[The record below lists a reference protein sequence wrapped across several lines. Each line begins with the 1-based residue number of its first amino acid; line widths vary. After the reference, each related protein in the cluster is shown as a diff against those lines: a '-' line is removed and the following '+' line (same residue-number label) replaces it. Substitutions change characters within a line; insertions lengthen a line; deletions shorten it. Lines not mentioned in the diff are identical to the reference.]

1 MNELARLVSFSFYL
15 SDGGFPRHYR
25 IVDRNGNPWFVVRDI
40 CRILGIKNP
49 SDAIKNFPP
58 EYVSTIFTIEKSYSE
73 GGRVHKLLIIN
84 EAGLLR
90 LITRSNKPV
99 ARELQNK
106 IFEEILPA
114 YRKRGINWAAL
125 PRIWEYRGE
134 KLNFPEWRAKKQE
147 AYFKRH
153 PNASMEDFE
162 QSMLPFQV

>member
-73 GGRVHKLLIIN
+73 GGRVHKLLKLK
-84 EAGLLR
+84 GYLVTPK
-90 LITRSNKPV
+90 ITNH
-99 ARELQNK
+99 
-106 IFEEILPA
+106 FERRQG
-114 YRKRGINWAAL
+114 Y
-125 PRIWEYRGE
+125 
-134 KLNFPEWRAKKQE
+134 
-147 AYFKRH
+147 
-153 PNASMEDFE
+153 
-162 QSMLPFQV
+162 